1 MKKHKIFLEDLAEEM
16 KSLSEYY
23 QLTYEDGEA
32 FELKASEV
40 KPFTE
45 ELLAAIKKY
54 IIEETTVDEEDTDT
68 EDDDDYDMF
77 LLDVDDDLS

>member
-1 MKKHKIFLEDLAEEM
+1 VKKHKIYLEELSEEI

-32 FELKASEV
+32 FELKTSEV

-45 ELLAAIKKY
+45 ELIAIIKKHIAQET
-54 IIEETTVDEEDTDT
+54 IIDEEDTDT
-68 EDDDDYDMF
+68 DDDDYDMF